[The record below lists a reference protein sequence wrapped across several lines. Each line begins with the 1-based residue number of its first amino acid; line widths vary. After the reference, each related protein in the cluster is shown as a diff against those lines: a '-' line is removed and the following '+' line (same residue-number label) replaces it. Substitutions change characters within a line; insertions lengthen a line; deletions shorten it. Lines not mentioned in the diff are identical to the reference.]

1 VRSGAWPLLALWAQI
16 LERQPC
22 KTISNTL
29 MSKITTMGDKSK
41 PATVGKKRRTG
52 RNKGSTKLCNQ

>member
-1 VRSGAWPLLALWAQI
+1 
-16 LERQPC
+16 
-22 KTISNTL
+22 

-52 RNKGSTKLCNQ
+52 RSKGSTKLCNQ